1 MKVGGKLWRWEGYI
15 KQKWFHQ
22 KILKL
27 TYAQIIV
34 DPKNRIMGTITCWF
48 LHFAKMTSLN
58 QRLKDKKQQKS
69 TKQYINCEG
78 RCRKLRGNW
87 PVGKSGINKRAAA
100 MHTQHTL
107 HSTSILREYDIWN
120 TCYFAILLREN
131 MTIQNFKGHNSP
143 NLPRC
148 IWAYLKARGGGAPMY
163 LGFGLG

>member
-1 MKVGGKLWRWEGYI
+1 MK
-15 KQKWFHQ
+15 
-22 KILKL
+22 
-27 TYAQIIV
+27 
-34 DPKNRIMGTITCWF
+34 
-48 LHFAKMTSLN
+48 
-58 QRLKDKKQQKS
+58 KKQQKS

-131 MTIQNFKGHNSP
+131 MTIQNFKGHPICFFDKICSFLATEYNNPPPATLKMLDWIIKDMWANTFRAIKLKIYETLIDIDILCLTWITEIESYMARVRAHFMNS
-143 NLPRC
+143 
-148 IWAYLKARGGGAPMY
+148 
-163 LGFGLG
+163 